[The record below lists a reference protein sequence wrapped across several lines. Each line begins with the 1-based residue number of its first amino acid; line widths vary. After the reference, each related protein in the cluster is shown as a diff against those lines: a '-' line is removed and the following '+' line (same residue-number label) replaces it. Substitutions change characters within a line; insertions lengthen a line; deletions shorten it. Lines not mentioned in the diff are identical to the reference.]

1 MAGEKRRGGEE
12 EMGRKSRKGL
22 RMKDER
28 IHLIVFSGETLTPLW
43 WNQMRMKIQNTTCHG
58 MSLHYMKFEHNI
70 LLPLHFII
78 FCRSLVYKVHKWVYR
93 IEYFSKIMKVNI
105 HTWKEIV

>member
-1 MAGEKRRGGEE
+1 
-12 EMGRKSRKGL
+12 
-22 RMKDER
+22 
-28 IHLIVFSGETLTPLW
+28 
-43 WNQMRMKIQNTTCHG
+43 
-58 MSLHYMKFEHNI
+58 

-105 HTWKEIV
+105 NTWKEIV